1 MRYREGEIVDP
12 NQPYTE
18 NTLKIMELSY
28 WMSIP
33 LGIILLWLAIKGRL
47 MWLKVWSVGLIIL
60 GITMLSYHFFFNS

>member
-60 GITMLSYHFFFNS
+60 GLAMLSYHFFYNS

>member
-18 NTLKIMELSY
+18 NTLKMMELSY

-33 LGIILLWLAIKGRL
+33 LGIILLWLAIKGRM
-47 MWLKVWSVGLIIL
+47 MWLKVWSVGLIAL
-60 GITMLSYHFFFNS
+60 GITLLSYQLFS

>member
-18 NTLKIMELSY
+18 NTLKMMELSY

-33 LGIILLWLAIKGRL
+33 LGIILLWLAIKGRM
-47 MWLKVWSVGLIIL
+47 MWLKVWSVGLIAL
-60 GITMLSYHFFFNS
+60 GITLLSYQFFS